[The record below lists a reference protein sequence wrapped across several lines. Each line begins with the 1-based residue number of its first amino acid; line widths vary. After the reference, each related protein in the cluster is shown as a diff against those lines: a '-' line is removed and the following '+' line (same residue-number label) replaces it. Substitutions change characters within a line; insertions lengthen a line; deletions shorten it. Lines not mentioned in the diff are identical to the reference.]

1 MITFFQGLLYTVL
14 MLLCLFMILIILLQR
29 GKGGGLVGA
38 FGGLGGSSA
47 FGAKTGDVFMKIT
60 IYATFLW
67 FLLCLGGRYILTSR
81 NGQDSLVDGSH
92 GNVEAPAN
100 PAGDAAPAP
109 DAGAAAEAAADAA
122 AGAVD
127 AAAEAAADAAAP
139 AADAAADVPAAAADA
154 APAAD
159 APVPDAAPAQ

>member
-81 NGQDSLVDGSH
+81 SAQDSLVDGSH

-100 PAGDAAPAP
+100 PAGDAAPAA
-109 DAGAAAEAAADAA
+109 DAADAA
-122 AGAVD
+122 AGAV
-127 AAAEAAADAAAP
+127 EAAANAAP
-139 AADAAADVPAAAADA
+139 AADAAADVPAPATDA

-159 APVPDAAPAQ
+159 APAPDAASAQ

>member
-109 DAGAAAEAAADAA
+109 DAGAPAADAADAA
-122 AGAVD
+122 AGAV
-127 AAAEAAADAAAP
+127 EAAANAAP
-139 AADAAADVPAAAADA
+139 AADAAADVPAAATDA

-159 APVPDAAPAQ
+159 APAPDAAPAP

>member
-67 FLLCLGGRYILTSR
+67 FLLCLGGRY
-81 NGQDSLVDGSH
+81 
-92 GNVEAPAN
+92 
-100 PAGDAAPAP
+100 
-109 DAGAAAEAAADAA
+109 
-122 AGAVD
+122 
-127 AAAEAAADAAAP
+127 
-139 AADAAADVPAAAADA
+139 
-154 APAAD
+154 
-159 APVPDAAPAQ
+159 

>member
-109 DAGAAAEAAADAA
+109 DAGAAA
-122 AGAVD
+122 GAVD

-139 AADAAADVPAAAADA
+139 AADAAADVPAPATDA

-159 APVPDAAPAQ
+159 APAPDAAPAQ

>member
-1 MITFFQGLLYTVL
+1 MISFFQGLLYTIL

-67 FLLCLGGRYILTSR
+67 FILCLGGRYILLSH
-81 NGQDSLVDGSH
+81 NSAKDSLVNGSH

-100 PAGDAAPAP
+100 PGGDAAATDATPATEATP
-109 DAGAAAEAAADAA
+109 AVTEATPAATDAVPATDTAPATDAT
-122 AGAVD
+122 
-127 AAAEAAADAAAP
+127 P
-139 AADAAADVPAAAADA
+139 AADT
-154 APAAD
+154 APA
-159 APVPDAAPAQ
+159 PEQ

>member
-81 NGQDSLVDGSH
+81 SAQDSLVDGSH

-109 DAGAAAEAAADAA
+109 DAG
-122 AGAVD
+122 
-127 AAAEAAADAAAP
+127 
-139 AADAAADVPAAAADA
+139 
-154 APAAD
+154 
-159 APVPDAAPAQ
+159 